1 MEPYLICLDLDG
13 TLLNDKKEISP
24 YTLKVLEKLKEQG
37 HYIMIATGRPFRASK
52 PYYEQLK
59 LNTPIVNFNGAFV
72 HNPTDPDSP
81 VIHETLDPDL
91 ATSIIESLQ
100 KMQVKNIIA
109 EVKDH
114 VYIDNFDQHLFD
126 GFSMGN
132 PKIETGDI
140 VNQLKEP
147 PTSILIE
154 ADEVMIPR
162 VKQMLSRFYAESI
175 EHRRWGA
182 PFPVIEIVKRGI
194 SKARGIDSVKDEL
207 GVDRNHIIAF
217 GDEDNDTEM
226 IKYAKHGIA
235 MENGLD
241 ELKHIANEVTYSNND
256 DGIGRYL
263 NDFFSLNIPYNNE
276 TKVYSR

>member
-13 TLLNDKKEISP
+13 TLLNDEKEISP

-52 PYYEQLK
+52 LYYEQLN

-72 HNPTDPDSP
+72 HNPTDSDAP
-81 VIHETLDPDL
+81 VTHETLDPDL
-91 ATSIIESLQ
+91 AASIIESLQ

-154 ADEVMIPR
+154 ADEVM
-162 VKQMLSRFYAESI
+162 V
-175 EHRRWGA
+175 
-182 PFPVIEIVKRGI
+182 
-194 SKARGIDSVKDEL
+194 L
-207 GVDRNHIIAF
+207 GD
-217 GDEDNDTEM
+217 
-226 IKYAKHGIA
+226 
-235 MENGLD
+235 GL
-241 ELKHIANEVTYSNND
+241 ND
-256 DGIGRYL
+256 DSDDDLIDGLSDGL
-263 NDFFSLNIPYNNE
+263 GDGSDGLKDFL
-276 TKVYSR
+276 